1 MLTALDLATIDAS
14 WDEEPSGVRAR
25 PQRKPPL
32 PVQAMPTEAV
42 AALYLLT
49 RFELEDRLDSG
60 QRLRVELDGD
70 VFEVVRVADR
80 FDAEGRFVAKGGL
93 RVERKR

>member
-1 MLTALDLATIDAS
+1 MASALDTSAVDAA
-14 WDEEPSGVRAR
+14 WEELSGVRAR

-32 PVQAMPTEAV
+32 PLAVVARRYLEAR
-42 AALYLLT
+42 L
-49 RFELEDRLDSG
+49 ELEDRLDSG

-80 FDAEGRFVAKGGL
+80 FDADGRFVARGGL
-93 RVERKR
+93 RVERR

>member
-1 MLTALDLATIDAS
+1 MTASPALDLADIDRA

-32 PVQAMPTEAV
+32 PVQALARRYLEAR
-42 AALYLLT
+42 L
-49 RFELEDRLDSG
+49 ELEDRLDSG
-60 QRLRVELDGD
+60 QRVTVELDGD

-80 FDAEGRFVAKGGL
+80 FDGEGKHVARGGL
-93 RVERKR
+93 RVERRR